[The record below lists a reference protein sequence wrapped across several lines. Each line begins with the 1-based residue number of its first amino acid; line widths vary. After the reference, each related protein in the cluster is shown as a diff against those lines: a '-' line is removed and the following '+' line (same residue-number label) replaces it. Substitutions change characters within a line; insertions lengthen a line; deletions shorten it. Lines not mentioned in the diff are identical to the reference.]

1 MEQGLN
7 KELEVSRSLGSMQ
20 DTSIEQDIMV
30 KAPTSLTILKKV
42 MTIQVYLLDI
52 CS

>member
-7 KELEVSRSLGSMQ
+7 KELEVSKRLGLMQ
-20 DTSIEQDIMV
+20 DISIKQDIMV
-30 KAPTSLTILKKV
+30 RAPTSLTILKKV
-42 MTIQVYLLDI
+42 MPIQVYLLDI